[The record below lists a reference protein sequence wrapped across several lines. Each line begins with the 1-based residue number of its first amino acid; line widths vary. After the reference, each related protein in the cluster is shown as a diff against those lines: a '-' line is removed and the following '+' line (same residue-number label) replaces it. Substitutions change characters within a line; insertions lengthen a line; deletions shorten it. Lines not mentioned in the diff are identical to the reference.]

1 LGPEKQQNRI
11 NRLVVSLVRVTKKVD
26 GEYFMKHFVNFLYL
40 FCFIVGT
47 VLPAKA
53 ADTSKWYVDLNG
65 GLGTRNN
72 SVDEYGEAFYNN
84 GYIVG
89 AAIGYRFDKFQNFRT
104 ELNYNR
110 QVNEVDKLHTHT
122 KLNAENAYGDAITD
136 SIQQVFYYDFAMN
149 DLVSI
154 SEFWQKI
161 RPYVGVGL
169 GFNRAI
175 LEKLAGDSW
184 GGHSLSTTTEWSFS
198 YSFRG
203 GVVYDTSLPLSVYI
217 GGYYLRCSDIVVEVP
232 SGYGLNQ
239 AAHPSIETTG
249 AVVGIRYYF

>member
-1 LGPEKQQNRI
+1 MNC
-11 NRLVVSLVRVTKKVD
+11 
-26 GEYFMKHFVNFLYL
+26 FVNLMCL
-40 FCFIVGT
+40 FCCLAGT

-53 ADTSKWYVDLNG
+53 SDAAKWYVDLNG
-65 GLGTRNN
+65 GLGTRNS
-72 SVDEYGEAFYNN
+72 SVDEYGEAFYND

-89 AAIGYRFDKFQNFRT
+89 AAIGYRLDTFPNFRT
-104 ELNYNR
+104 ELSYNR
-110 QVNEVDKLHTHT
+110 QVNGVDKLHTHT
-122 KLNAENAYGDAITD
+122 KLNAENAHGDVTTE
-136 SIQQVFYYDFAMN
+136 SIQQVFYYDFSMN
-149 DLVSI
+149 NLLST
-154 SEFWQKI
+154 SEIWQKI

-175 LEKLAGDSW
+175 LDDLAGDSW

-217 GGYYLRCSDIVVEVP
+217 GGYYLRCDEIVVEVP
-232 SGYGLNQ
+232 SESGLNE
-239 AAHPSIETTG
+239 AAHPGIETAG